1 MNPHASPEE
10 QRVAAEAAET
20 PSMLDE
26 KKFLEERRRRLELSL
41 QNHVEELKDR
51 GREAG
56 QVALVGAGA
65 LLGVW
70 LVAKAVGGLVGSRK
84 HKKARSLKAH
94 VAMNALGPGASAEAG
109 AQVTQPEDAARPAPK
124 RAKSR
129 PAANFTDAPS
139 PSYSQES
146 AKPTGPPEPS
156 MFQTFMDSEAGRMM
170 TNQLVALLM
179 VFVTRK
185 LESVL
190 KIERNA
196 DIGSVKE
203 SELTPYRIVDPVSDA
218 TVVSDSADAPAAD
231 RPRPNAATEPPLASA

>member
-1 MNPHASPEE
+1 MNPNASPEE
-10 QRVAAEAAET
+10 MRVAAEAAAT

-26 KKFLEERRRRLELSL
+26 KKFLEERRRRLETSL

-51 GREAG
+51 GRQAG

-70 LVAKAVGGLVGSRK
+70 LVAKAVGSLAGSRK
-84 HKKARSLKAH
+84 HKKARALKSH
-94 VAMNALGPGASAEAG
+94 VKMAALGPDAA
-109 AQVTQPEDAARPAPK
+109 QPESAGHTKREQPQAATSFSSPPPPPRAQEPQQPA
-124 RAKSR
+124 
-129 PAANFTDAPS
+129 
-139 PSYSQES
+139 
-146 AKPTGPPEPS
+146 GPPEPS
-156 MFQTFMDSEAGRMM
+156 LFQTFMESEAGRMM

-190 KIERNA
+190 QIERNA

-203 SELTPYRIVDPVSDA
+203 SDLTPYRIVDPVSDA
-218 TVVSDSADAPAAD
+218 IVVPDSADAPAD
-231 RPRPNAATEPPLASA
+231 RTRSNAAPEPPLASA